1 MSNIKIHNLTKKFK
15 KFTALNNINLEI
27 KSGRI
32 IGLLGKNGA
41 GKSTLMKCILGF
53 LKFEGEVE
61 IGNISIKENRKE
73 AIKNIAFIPDVDGL
87 DGRLTVQETIN
98 YIAGVHP
105 LWNELT
111 ASKLLQTANLPL
123 KKKVSKLSKGMKTKL
138 YLILTL
144 SLDVDILL
152 LDEPTLGL
160 DITFRNEFFNTILQ
174 EFYTNDKT
182 IIISTHQVEEV
193 ENILQ
198 DIIFIDNG
206 EIVTYDDIENLKNS
220 YKIVTLPKSRE
231 RELESISPKLMT
243 HTLGHVSGI
252 VPASV
257 NLENAE
263 YATPSLSE
271 LFLAKVGGNNETV

>member
-1 MSNIKIHNLTKKFK
+1 MSDIKIQNLTKNFK
-15 KFTALNNINLEI
+15 NFTALDNINLNI

-53 LKFEGEVE
+53 LKFDGEIE
-61 IGNISIKENRKE
+61 IGNISLKTNRNE

-87 DGRLTVQETIN
+87 DGRLTVQNTID
-98 YIAGVHP
+98 YISGVHP

-111 ASKLLQTANLPL
+111 ASKLLQSANLPL
-123 KKKVSKLSKGMKTKL
+123 KKKVAKLSKGMKTKL

-174 EFYTNDKT
+174 EFYTKDKT

-206 EIVTYDDIENLKNS
+206 KIVAYDDIDNMKQK
-220 YKIVTLPKSRE
+220 YKIVTLPRSRE
-231 RELESISPKLMT
+231 QELLTISPKLMT

-252 VPASV
+252 IPSSV
-257 NLENAE
+257 NIENAE
-263 YATPSLSE
+263 FSTPSLSE
-271 LFLAKVGGNNETV
+271 LFLAKIGGNNETV